1 MRTAS
6 IFPTDADHKSI
17 INGGPFGVPIAK
29 TYDASLNTATDITL
43 NTLTSYVE
51 VAAIDKAVLL
61 RYQATAS
68 TSNFDAVIPAN
79 SVRGFAVPSGV
90 TVISVI
96 EEQASAHVVVTE
108 Y

>member
-1 MRTAS
+1 MKTLA
-6 IFPTDADHKSI
+6 IFPTDADYKKI
-17 INGGPFGVPIAK
+17 TYGGPVGVPLAK
-29 TYDASLNTATDITL
+29 TYDASLSSATDINL
-43 NTLTSYVE
+43 NAATSYFE
-51 VAAIDKAVLL
+51 VTAIDKAVLL

-79 SVRGFAVPSGV
+79 TVRGFAVPAGV